1 MKTHLQSALIFV
13 TLACVAFAEAPN
25 PTMLDGQDEQIML
38 YNGEPPGKPV
48 WNKTG
53 PIPETV
59 FDKYGYYRFVRD
71 PAIDV
76 FHAKGGKLTRAAV
89 IICPG
94 GSYSGL
100 AFRKEGITTAKY
112 FRDRGITAMV
122 LRYRFAPYRYPVPM
136 TDVQRAIQ
144 LVRSNAEKWD
154 IDPGR
159 IGVMGFSAGGHA
171 ASTATVNHV
180 AADPQSD
187 DPVRR
192 VGSRPDFAVLVY
204 PVITMEMPVTHAGS
218 RKSLLGPGPNEE
230 AVNVASSYKH
240 VNKETPPTLLIH
252 SKDDTAVPIKNSE
265 LFLDALKQNKVPCK
279 MLTYEQGG
287 HGYALGRKDT
297 DSTAW
302 PEECFKWMGEIGVL
316 GERDPK

>member
-1 MKTHLQSALIFV
+1 MKILTCFSFILATVLFSVAL
-13 TLACVAFAEAPN
+13 AEPKN
-25 PTMLDGQDEQIML
+25 PTMVDGQDEQIML

-48 WNKTG
+48 WNNTG

-76 FHAKGGKLTRAAV
+76 FHAKGSKLTRAAV

-100 AFRKEGITTAKY
+100 AFRKEGITTAKW

-144 LVRSNAEKWD
+144 LVRSNAVKWD

-159 IGVMGFSAGGHA
+159 VGVMGFSAGGHT

-192 VGSRPDFAVLVY
+192 VGSRPDFSVLVY
-204 PVITMEMPVTHAGS
+204 PVITMEMPTTHSGS
-218 RKSLLGPGPNEE
+218 RKNLLGPDPDDELINQ
-230 AVNVASSYKH
+230 ASSHKH
-240 VNKETPPTLLIH
+240 VSDRTPPTLLVC
-252 SKDDTAVPIKNSE
+252 SEDDTVVPIRNSQ
-265 LFLDALKQNKVPCK
+265 LFLEALKAKGVKCK
-279 MLTYEQGG
+279 MLTYGQGG
-287 HGYALGRKDT
+287 HGYGLGKKGT
-297 DSTAW
+297 DATAW
-302 PEECFKWMGEIGVL
+302 PEECLKWMREIEL
-316 GERDPK
+316 LN

>member
-1 MKTHLQSALIFV
+1 MRSLFLKLMAFELLAL
-13 TLACVAFAEAPN
+13 LAHAAPPN
-25 PTMLDGQDEQIML
+25 PTMVDGQDEQIML
-38 YNGEPPGKPV
+38 YSGEPPGKPV
-48 WNKTG
+48 WDKTS
-53 PIPETV
+53 PIPETR
-59 FDKYGYYRFVRD
+59 FDKYGYYRFVRE

-76 FHAKGGKLTRAAV
+76 FQAKGDNRTRAAV

-112 FRDRGITAMV
+112 FRDRGVTAMV

-171 ASTATVNHV
+171 ASTATVNHI
-180 AADPQSD
+180 AADAQAD

-204 PVITMEMPVTHAGS
+204 PVITMEMPLTHAGS
-218 RKSLLGPGPNEE
+218 RKSPLGPDPDEE
-230 AVNVASSYKH
+230 TVNQASSHKH
-240 VNKETPPTLLIH
+240 VTQQTPPTLLVH

-265 LFLDALKQNKVPCK
+265 LFLEALKENHVQCR
-279 MLTYEQGG
+279 MLTYKQGG
-287 HGYALGRKDT
+287 HGYGIGKKGT
-297 DSTAW
+297 DATAW
-302 PEECFKWMGEIGVL
+302 PEECLKWMREIGSL
-316 GERDPK
+316 N